1 MICPNCGKECSEEE
15 VFCRQCG
22 TKLRVNTIKKDYTN
36 LEYDKNDLSSII
48 ETPSRE
54 EEEDLEAIL
63 NRDLVAN
70 KADKNSL
77 EEPEAIGHIDEEDMG
92 VIEADHKDAGKTY
105 SSKNYTDAPSYPTK
119 RKKKNTKLVVF
130 ITLACII
137 MAIVGTVL
145 FKYFTMTAD
154 FDKYYKAGNTYFNE
168 KNYQDART
176 QFLNAAQNAFTNNQK
191 IKAYNMVYNSDD
203 NIGGYEKE
211 EISYLEALIDLDN
224 SNVEYYKSLIVLYQ
238 NNDMES
244 KIDSLIAGAPS
255 SVQEKL
261 KDFDGT
267 IPVADVP
274 AGKYDKPITV
284 KLTSSGDVTIY
295 YTLDGSRVE
304 DSPSRKKYIKP
315 IVFDEEDSF
324 TLRAASKD
332 KRDKF
337 SKELKVKYDIDFG
350 KVNAPSINLDSGKY
364 SEQKK
369 IEVSCD
375 DNCTIYYTKD
385 GTTPTK
391 KSKKYKKAI
400 KLPKGT
406 SLYYFVACNEDG
418 IYSDVVTRAFE
429 YAPTYSYSYDD
440 ALSALSSTLVSSG
453 KFEDESGSF
462 KNDDVGYL
470 NYKSTEEIDG
480 SFHYIVQVE
489 IVDKKGKTK
498 STEYYSVSTDSG
510 DINKVSRSG
519 GKYKFK

>member
-15 VFCRQCG
+15 IFCRQCG
-22 TKLRVNTIKKDYTN
+22 TKIRASKPNNTYNNDV
-36 LEYDKNDLSSII
+36 YDKNDLSSII

-54 EEEDLEAIL
+54 EVEELESIL
-63 NRDLVAN
+63 QRDLKAN
-70 KADKNSL
+70 NADANSL
-77 EEPEAIGHIDEEDMG
+77 EEPEAIGHLDEEDMG

-105 SSKNYTDAPSYPTK
+105 SSKSFSEAPSLPGK
-119 RKKKNTKLVVF
+119 RKKKNKKVAII
-130 ITLACII
+130 ITVLAVLAAII
-137 MAIVGTVL
+137 GTVL

-154 FDKYYKAGNTYFNE
+154 FDKYYKAGQVYYND

-176 QFLNAAQNAFTNNQK
+176 QFLNAAQNAFTSGQK

-211 EISYLEALIDLDN
+211 EISYLEALIDLDD
-224 SNVEYYKSLIVLYQ
+224 SNVEYYKDLIILYQ

-244 KIDSLIAGAPS
+244 KIDTLISDAPS

-267 IPVADVP
+267 IPVTDVP
-274 AGKYDKPITV
+274 AGKFDKPITV
-284 KLTSSGDVTIY
+284 NLTATSGVTIY

-315 IVFDEEDSF
+315 IVFDDEDSY

-332 KRDKF
+332 KKGKF

-350 KVNAPSINLDSGKY
+350 KVNPPSVNLDSGKY

-391 KSKKYKKAI
+391 SSKKYKKAI

-406 SLYYFVACNEDG
+406 SLYYFIACNEDG
-418 IYSDVVTRAFE
+418 IFSEVVTRAYE

-440 ALSALSSTLVSSG
+440 ALTALSSTLVSSG
-453 KFEDESGSF
+453 KFEDENGTF
-462 KNDDVGYL
+462 KNGDVGYL
-470 NYKSTEEIDG
+470 NYKSTEEING
-480 SFHYIVQVE
+480 SFHYIVQME
-489 IVDKKGKTK
+489 IEDKKGKTK
-498 STEYYSVSTDSG
+498 STEYYAVSTDSG
-510 DINKVSRSG
+510 DINKASRSG